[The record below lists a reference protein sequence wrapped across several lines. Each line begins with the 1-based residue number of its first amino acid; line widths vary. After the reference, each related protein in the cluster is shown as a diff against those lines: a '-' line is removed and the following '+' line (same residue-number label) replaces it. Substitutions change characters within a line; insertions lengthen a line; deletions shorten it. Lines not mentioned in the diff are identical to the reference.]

1 MRQVNSL
8 KHLYEEIETFKQP
21 SAWTKVKS
29 LVGKLGQPKSATQ
42 MKNELRNLKDFYK
55 QAKDNNKRTGASP
68 RYRTF
73 YQKFYNILGTRNVLN
88 LQYITQV
95 VGKDAVLDLPKH
107 SHGCPVVHTTG
118 V

>member
-55 QAKDNNKRTGASP
+55 QAKDNNKRTIRHVTELSIKS
-68 RYRTF
+68 F
-73 YQKFYNILGTRNVLN
+73 IIFLELGM
-88 LQYITQV
+88 Y
-95 VGKDAVLDLPKH
+95 
-107 SHGCPVVHTTG
+107 
-118 V
+118 